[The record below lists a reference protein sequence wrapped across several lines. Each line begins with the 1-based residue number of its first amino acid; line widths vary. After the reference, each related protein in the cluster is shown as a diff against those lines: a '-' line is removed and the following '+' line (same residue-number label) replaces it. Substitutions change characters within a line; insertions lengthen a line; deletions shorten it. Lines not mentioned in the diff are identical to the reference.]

1 METVIKNKDCFDGT
15 GDVKSFISKVELIS
29 ALKGYTD
36 EKLSKSLASNLE
48 GDAFNVYLSM
58 STDDQKDVE
67 KIKQE
72 LLSEYE
78 VGAVDREQAVVELS
92 SRSRL
97 QNEPAKTYAFK
108 LQQLVKLAYP
118 DFTDNARNQIA
129 KDAYVKGLHPD
140 LQLQL
145 KSLEKF
151 ATADLKT
158 IVTETT
164 RLEVAGITSALSVR
178 PKVSINTVR
187 VEDATDT
194 VCVKNLDN
202 RFIQNIGD
210 LVVEK
215 LKGESVNYTR
225 DPPIQGTSSQYRSR
239 AFEGS
244 SQGYKQQKYLPSSK
258 NPLKCRNCGKT
269 SNFVRNCPSRF
280 CASCGE
286 RGYDFW
292 SKQCPKYL

>member
-1 METVIKNKDCFDGT
+1 M
-15 GDVKSFISKVELIS
+15 
-29 ALKGYTD
+29 KGYTD
-36 EKLSKSLASNLE
+36 EKLAKSLASNLE
-48 GDAFNVYLSM
+48 GGAFKVYLRM

-118 DFTDNARNQIA
+118 DFTDNARNLIA

-164 RLEVAGITSALSVR
+164 RLEVAGIKSALSVR

-269 SNFVRNCPSRF
+269 SHFVRNCPSRF